1 MATNTKVKI
10 DTKTGEQLLLN
21 SGFSQI
27 YDSWWRVQRVLVDE
41 YPTALKVVSWLIE
54 MSDKENA
61 IIASYSAIAS
71 AINKTPRTVISAINY
86 LKEKNIVKILKSGG
100 SNVYILNDQIV
111 WKDTASKK
119 DKCSQFSAKVYI
131 VASEQEEIFKTK
143 LIGHAVK
150 KITKKMAV
158 KLSESF
164 A

>member
-1 MATNTKVKI
+1 MATNTKLKI
-10 DTKTGEQLLLN
+10 DTKTGEELLLN

-86 LKEKNIVKILKSGG
+86 LKENNIVKILKSGG
-100 SNVYILNDQIV
+100 SNIYILNDQIV

-131 VASEQEEIFKTK
+131 VASEQEELFKTK
-143 LIGHAVK
+143 LIGHAVRK
-150 KITKKMAV
+150 SVKQKEV